1 MPLFNEP
8 SPQVSTRKTETML
21 RFLATWLFIEVFLL
35 LAIVM
40 VASIL
45 ELLPKPALEAAAVL
59 VSVLIVSA
67 TVVVF
72 LLLIQEL
79 RTHRPQ

>member
-1 MPLFNEP
+1 
-8 SPQVSTRKTETML
+8 ML